1 MQKPFGPH
9 TENICNK
16 IRSTQMQITSDL
28 FSLHQFGW
36 AGIHKA
42 MTWESN
48 WKFMDVANHRTP
60 FIHVCEHSYNC
71 LRCFWLVS
79 NCFQMS
85 CKGSLCNLLS
95 TQCTKCVHR
104 NSQSWIVV
112 NSKHIITAV
121 SLLSS
126 QRGSGYVRLRVKR
139 LSQVFKLCIL
149 KESYIKSDPSHIF
162 FEEYQHILPSNGTF
176 RVPQAQSVKLL
187 NQSLDSK

>member
-9 TENICNK
+9 IENICNK

-36 AGIHKA
+36 A

-48 WKFMDVANHRTP
+48 WKFMGVANHRTT
-60 FIHVCEHSYNC
+60 FIRSKSEHSYNC

-104 NSQSWIVV
+104 NIQSCIVV
-112 NSKHIITAV
+112 HSKHKNARHNYSRFSAVQSEGKWLCETAGQM
-121 SLLSS
+121 LESS
-126 QRGSGYVRLRVKR
+126 FQTVYTKRV
-139 LSQVFKLCIL
+139 L
-149 KESYIKSDPSHIF
+149 H
-162 FEEYQHILPSNGTF
+162 
-176 RVPQAQSVKLL
+176 
-187 NQSLDSK
+187 